1 MKQSIN
7 RIKFIAISIL
17 FVNIFL
23 FSACKKDVKTYEI
36 SGSIFDPQLHINVS
50 GVKVSLKASK
60 VQSGVYN
67 PTYTEIQSTT
77 TSSDGS
83 FSFTVEHE
91 NVEGYRLD
99 FTKTD
104 YFDNTKDL
112 STDDVQ
118 NGNATNIKMDFIPIA
133 EIKLIVKNTSP
144 QSSDDK
150 IEFRFSNVTV
160 KGKDCW
166 TNDPITGIGP
176 TYSFTKTGQVSGNKD
191 MYLEWVV
198 VKNGNQHSYTDT
210 IHSEAFKLKT
220 YNINY

>member
-1 MKQSIN
+1 MKKTFKKLN
-7 RIKFIAISIL
+7 FIVISIL
-17 FVNIFL
+17 LLNTLL

-36 SGSIFDPQLHINVS
+36 KGQIYDPQLNINVS
-50 GVKVSLKASK
+50 GVSISLKASK

-67 PTYTEIQSTT
+67 PTYTEIQSAT
-77 TSSDGS
+77 TSSNGT

-99 FTKTD
+99 FIKEK
-104 YFDNTKDL
+104 YFDTSEDI

-118 NGNATNIKMDFIPIA
+118 NGNAVNIKIDFIPIA

-144 QSSDDK
+144 QSNDDK

-160 KGKDCW
+160 KGKECW
-166 TNDPITGIGP
+166 TNEPITGVGP
-176 TYSFTKTGQVSGNKD
+176 TYSLTKTGQVSGNKE

-198 VKNGNQHSYTDT
+198 VKKGNQHSYTDT
-210 IHSEAFKLKT
+210 IHSDAFKLKT
-220 YNINY
+220 YHINY

>member
-36 SGSIFDPQLHINVS
+36 SGSISDPQLHINVS

-112 STDDVQ
+112 STDNVQ

-133 EIKLIVKNTSP
+133 KIKLIVKNTSP
-144 QSSDDK
+144 QSNDDK
-150 IEFRFSNVTV
+150 IEFRFSNVSV

-198 VKNGNQHSYTDT
+198 VKNGSQHSYTDT

>member
-36 SGSIFDPQLHINVS
+36 SGSISDPQLHINVS

-133 EIKLIVKNTSP
+133 KIKLIVKNTSP
-144 QSSDDK
+144 QSNDDK
-150 IEFRFSNVTV
+150 IEFRFSNVSV

-198 VKNGNQHSYTDT
+198 VKNGSQHSYTDT